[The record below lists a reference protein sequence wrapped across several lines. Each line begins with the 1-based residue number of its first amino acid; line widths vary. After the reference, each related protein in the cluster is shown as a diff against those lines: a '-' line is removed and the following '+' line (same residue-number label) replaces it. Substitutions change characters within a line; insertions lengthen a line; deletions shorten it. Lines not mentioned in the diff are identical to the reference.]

1 LASSPLSSYAGG
13 RVTVTCNNKKK
24 THKWQSVLIFLSF
37 TDLLLF
43 LFFFVSDLLLS
54 TDRFFSFAFSF
65 FSVSGGSGVGG
76 VAAVVQAL
84 MVFAP
89 FGISGGGRER
99 SAGGRSV
106 QRRAGG

>member
-1 LASSPLSSYAGG
+1 V
-13 RVTVTCNNKKK
+13 RVTVTCNNQK

-54 TDRFFSFAFSF
+54 TNRFFSFAFSF
-65 FSVSGGSGVGG
+65 FSVSGGGGVGG
-76 VAAVVQAL
+76 VVVVVQAL

-89 FGISGGGRER
+89 LGRSGGGRGR

>member
-1 LASSPLSSYAGG
+1 
-13 RVTVTCNNKKK
+13 
-24 THKWQSVLIFLSF
+24 
-37 TDLLLF
+37 
-43 LFFFVSDLLLS
+43 
-54 TDRFFSFAFSF
+54 
-65 FSVSGGSGVGG
+65 
-76 VAAVVQAL
+76 VVQAL